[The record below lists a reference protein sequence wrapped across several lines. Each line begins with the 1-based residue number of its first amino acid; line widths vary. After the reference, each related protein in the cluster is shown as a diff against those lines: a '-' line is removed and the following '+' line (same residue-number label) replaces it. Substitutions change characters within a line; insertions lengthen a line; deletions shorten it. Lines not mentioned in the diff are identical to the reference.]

1 LRFSYIDRFEK
12 WVIKHGAAMSFEI
25 RRNEKWDRVLGR
37 KGLAILPTPKLTD
50 ILYEKAFMAASE
62 KLVSRANVQLS
73 S

>member
-1 LRFSYIDRFEK
+1 
-12 WVIKHGAAMSFEI
+12 MSFEI

-62 KLVSRANVQLS
+62 KLMSRANVQLS